1 MENILD
7 VLTVN
12 RYPSEL
18 AENGSIVLDIP
29 NNLPF
34 SPRYA
39 EYPSDDTGYVYILA
53 SYPNPQFSYIG
64 QTTNLSKRF
73 WKHQSGLGSFG
84 TSRPGDQPF
93 AVAGYI
99 TGPVHFSETG
109 YMSLERQWRQ
119 HHDMLQDKSV
129 ANIVDCGIHV
139 AEEANQEASANEE
152 M

>member
-1 MENILD
+1 ML
-7 VLTVN
+7 VT
-12 RYPSEL
+12 
-18 AENGSIVLDIP
+18 
-29 NNLPF
+29 
-34 SPRYA
+34 
-39 EYPSDDTGYVYILA
+39 
-53 SYPNPQFSYIG
+53 QYIG

-73 WKHQSGLGSFG
+73 RKHQSGLGSFG

-152 M
+152 MQKISFVRMIDRDTLVRRKSQIDQLKFYTLQRVKQSFDL